1 MPSSK
6 TLIGGTGYDVKNG
19 RTFIGGTGY
28 DIKKGR
34 TLIGGTGYDI
44 KFTVPLAELAE
55 GTVITIK
62 ENGSPVEFFTAKQD
76 YESDLNGFGRV
87 LFVRK
92 KCWDELQTV
101 SSGSSRTSFDH
112 TDLCSNLNKTYLARF
127 SSAVQTAISTTTFTS
142 GRASYTATKAIF
154 ALSAT
159 EMGWV
164 YNRSTDVHQLAYEE
178 GTKLSISD
186 LLIPSE
192 QTQWTRSN
200 AMYYTSRYVAVTTS
214 GVFGAVNQTY
224 ERAVCPCFTLPAT
237 MEVDSNFELIE
248 E

>member
-6 TLIGGTGYDVKNG
+6 TFIGDTGYDVKNG

-76 YESDLNGFGRV
+76 YESDLNGLGRV

-92 KCWDELQTV
+92 NCLDELLQM
-101 SSGSSRTSFDH
+101 SSWSRMSFEYTS
-112 TDLCSNLNKTYLARF
+112 LCSNLNKTYLARF
-127 SSAVQTAISTTTFTS
+127 SSAVQAAISTTTFFS
-142 GRASYTATKAIF
+142 ERASYTATKAIF
-154 ALSAT
+154 VLSAT
-159 EMGWV
+159 EMGYV
-164 YNRSTDVHQLAYEE
+164 KSYTTSGAAVTTIVE
-178 GTKLSISD
+178 GTKLSISE

-192 QTQWTRSN
+192 REQWTRTVS
-200 AMYYTSRYVAVTTS
+200 SQDPWRVAVSTS
-214 GVFGAVNQTY
+214 GGFSAVNPTF
-224 ERAVCPCFTLPAT
+224 ELAVCPCFTLPAT
-237 MEVDSNFELIE
+237 MEVDSNLELIE